1 MPENSTAVS
10 SVSVADVEE
19 KHFAFGRNWRNFLRL
34 LDEDRIIAAENS
46 LREMLRV
53 QDLRGKRFLDI
64 GCGSGL
70 FSLAARRLGAEVTSF
85 DYDPDSV
92 GCAQELRRRFQPG
105 DSNAG
110 WRIEQGSALDKSY
123 LTTLG
128 QFDVVYSWGVLHH
141 TGNMWQA
148 LENVITN
155 VAPGGLLFISIYNE
169 EGRRSK
175 AYGKMKRFYNA
186 SPGVVRIAM
195 TAAHVA
201 IVGVREFAMDIL
213 RWQNPLGRYTGNKA
227 RGMSI
232 WYDTVDW
239 LGGWPFEVA
248 SPEALFEFYYGRG
261 FDLVKLRTVS
271 RGYACN
277 EFVFRRRL
285 G

>member
-1 MPENSTAVS
+1 MQENSTGLPSPACVG
-10 SVSVADVEE
+10 EGE

-34 LDEDRIIAAENS
+34 LDDARIVAAENS

-53 QDLRGKRFLDI
+53 HDLAGKRFLDI
-64 GCGSGL
+64 GSGSGL
-70 FSLAARRLGAEVTSF
+70 FGLAARRLGARVTSF

-92 GCAQELRRRFQPG
+92 ECTQELRRRYQPG
-105 DSNAG
+105 DRNED

-123 LTTLG
+123 LTRLG

-148 LENVITN
+148 LENVTTN

-175 AYGKMKRFYNA
+175 AYAKMKRLYNA
-186 SPGVVRIAM
+186 SPGIIRIIM
-195 TAAHVA
+195 AAAYVA
-201 IVGVREFAMDIL
+201 AVGAREFVVDIL
-213 RWQNPLGRYTGNKA
+213 RWQNPLARYGSKS

-232 WYDTVDW
+232 WYDTIDW
-239 LGGWPFEVA
+239 IGGWPFEVA
-248 SPEALFEFYYGRG
+248 SPEALFDFYYLRG

-277 EFVFRRRL
+277 EFVFKRRN
-285 G
+285 